1 MTEEKTAG
9 AEIPHHETC
18 ICREIGAHLSA
29 MFGIRSEEAREHLRA
44 ARVEVLKAVRS
55 IIDARIEHL
64 SATPHR
70 GTKVTVE

>member
-1 MTEEKTAG
+1 MLEDRTAG

-18 ICREIGAHLSA
+18 ICRELGAHLSA
-29 MFGIRSEEAREHLRA
+29 MFGIGSEEARGHLRA
-44 ARVEVLKAVRS
+44 ARVEMLKAVRS

-64 SATPHR
+64 SATQHR